1 MACKTKYTEERTTR
15 IIQALRA
22 GNTRKAACHY
32 AAVSVDAFAA
42 WLKRYPEFAEAV
54 AKAEADAEIRNV
66 AIIQRAAEGTWQAA
80 AWWLERKVKAD
91 WSARTEQT
99 GPGGSAQRIIVEYE
113 K

>member
-32 AAVSVDAFAA
+32 ATVSVDAFAV
-42 WLKRYPEFAEAV
+42 WLKRYPEFSDAV

-66 AIIQRAAEGTWQAA
+66 AVIQRAAEATWQAA
-80 AWWLERKVKAD
+80 AWWLERKMKAD
-91 WSARTEQT
+91 WSSRVEST
-99 GPGGSAQRIIVEYE
+99 GPNGSAQRIIVEFE